1 MKATLTYHSLD
12 DSGSAISV
20 APRIFAQHLAWLT
33 SGRIRVLSLDQLIAH
48 ADDSTDAVAVTF
60 DDGFLNGRE
69 AIEQLR
75 AHGLPVSLFIVSGC
89 IGGTNAWGGKP
100 QRGIPTLPLLG
111 WGDLE
116 RLVAAGAAVEAHTR
130 SHTAL
135 TALSESALDEEL
147 GGCQNELHAR
157 LGTRS
162 SHLAY
167 PYGEVNDTVEA
178 RVGTYFRY
186 GHTTE
191 LRFMT
196 NSDAA
201 LRMPRLDMY
210 HLSRPGLTRSVG
222 HARLHAT
229 RRVVRHAAEDPR
241 LNPSLAPR
249 RHDVI
254 HARVGNELTEMLV
267 QIAADEQGDF
277 GR

>member
-20 APRIFAQHLAWLT
+20 APGIFAQHLAWLT

-69 AIEQLR
+69 AIAQLR
-75 AHGLPVSLFIVSGC
+75 AHNLPVSVFVVTGGV
-89 IGGTNAWGGKP
+89 GGTNAWGGRT

-130 SHTAL
+130 SHAAL
-135 TALSESALDEEL
+135 TALPESALDEEL
-147 GGCQNELHAR
+147 SGCQSELHAR

-167 PYGEVNDTVEA
+167 PYGEVNDAVEA
-178 RVGTYFRY
+178 RVGPYFRH

-196 NSDAA
+196 SSDAA

-210 HLSRPGLTRSVG
+210 YFRAPGSLEAWGTPAFTRRV
-222 HARLHAT
+222 AWCAT
-229 RRVVRHAAEDPR
+229 RRKIRGSILH
-241 LNPSLAPR
+241 LL
-249 RHDVI
+249 H
-254 HARVGNELTEMLV
+254 GGTM
-267 QIAADEQGDF
+267 
-277 GR
+277 